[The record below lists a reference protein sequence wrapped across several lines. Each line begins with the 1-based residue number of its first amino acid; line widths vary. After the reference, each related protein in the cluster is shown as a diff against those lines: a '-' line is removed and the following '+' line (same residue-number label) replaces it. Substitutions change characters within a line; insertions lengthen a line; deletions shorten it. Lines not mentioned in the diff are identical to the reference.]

1 MSHRIIISS
10 AVKTVFQDSDVRAHL
25 TSPQLAKVD
34 NICAQAEP
42 CDDDFRYLTRRL
54 NKLYCSED

>member
-1 MSHRIIISS
+1 MHRIIISS
-10 AVKTVFQDSDVRAHL
+10 AIKAVFQDTAVRSEM
-25 TSPQLAKVD
+25 TSPQLSKVD
-34 NICAQAEP
+34 NICAQSEP